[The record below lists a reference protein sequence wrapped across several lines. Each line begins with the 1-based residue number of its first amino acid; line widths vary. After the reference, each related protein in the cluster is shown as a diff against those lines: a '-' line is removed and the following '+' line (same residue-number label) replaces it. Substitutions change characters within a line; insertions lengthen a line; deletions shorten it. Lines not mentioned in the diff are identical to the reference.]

1 MAGNGKIDAARLTS
15 GLIAVFLSL
24 WFGFQWNGN
33 PALLLASLFFLVIS
47 VTDTLFA
54 KIHNLS
60 VVGLL
65 VAGSVLNFHQTGVSG
80 LVDAGLGLIV
90 GICLLLGP
98 YLFGGMGA
106 GDVKALGALGALIG
120 PEPVFQVFLYT
131 ALFGG
136 ILGIVHYVL
145 NCSLR
150 DKATAGIG
158 AIKTFVLTHDI
169 GDLKPGER
177 QEKLRF
183 PYAAAIAYGFFA
195 YVHWGDLLAWN

>member
-1 MAGNGKIDAARLTS
+1 MAGNGKSDVARLTS
-15 GLIAVFLSL
+15 GFVAVFLSM
-24 WFGFQWNGN
+24 WFGFRWNGN
-33 PALLLASLFFLVIS
+33 PALLLASLFFVVICIS
-47 VTDTLFA
+47 DTLNA

-60 VVGLL
+60 VLALL
-65 VAGSVLNFHQTGVSG
+65 VAAVVLNFYQQGFSG
-80 LVDAGLGLIV
+80 LTNSCLGFTV

-120 PEPVFQVFLYT
+120 PVPIFQVFLYT

-136 ILGIVHYVL
+136 ILGIIHYVL
-145 NCSLR
+145 NRSLR
-150 DKATAGIG
+150 DRAAAGMG
-158 AIKTFVLTHDI
+158 AFKTFILTQNV

-177 QEKLRF
+177 PEKLRF

-195 YVHWGDLLAWN
+195 YISWGGLLPWD